1 MFVKILINQIEKS
14 YIIKNKFLIM
24 NLKERGITIGDL
36 MIILII
42 IITTILVK
50 SNNKDK
56 TTMLNQINQEDFAHT
71 FPSYKKN
78 N

>member
-1 MFVKILINQIEKS
+1 
-14 YIIKNKFLIM
+14 M

-56 TTMLNQINQEDFAHT
+56 TTMLNQINQENFSHT
-71 FPSYKKN
+71 FPSYKKIN
-78 N
+78 

>member
-1 MFVKILINQIEKS
+1 
-14 YIIKNKFLIM
+14 M

-56 TTMLNQINQEDFAHT
+56 TTMLNQINQENVAYT
-71 FPSYKKN
+71 FPAYKRN